1 MTMRELHA
9 AWYDHKAR
17 RIKQSSMSTYEWLYS
32 THIDPYFGPKDMTH
46 GVCNKEMNLF
56 VEHLLFEKKVSVRQT
71 RDIRSLLHGILKFGS
86 IQYEIPLYVYSVD
99 YPSKSIGKSSSIK
112 YFSAEQCKKIFDE
125 MDKNPAP
132 ETLGV
137 VIGLTTGMRIGE
149 LCGLKFSDVDFEEK
163 HISVNRTIVRVAL
176 APGQRELVRD
186 TPETLHVSASGRS
199 AILANTPK
207 TFSSR
212 RSCPI
217 PPFVLK
223 WIKFYS
229 KTNTPERYLIS
240 LKEKP
245 VEPRAFSVCYKSI
258 LKRLGIPYLHPHCMR
273 HTFATQMLHGGVD
286 PATTA
291 EVLGH
296 SSPAITL
303 EVYSHTDNEKKR
315 RSVNAVFGR
324 MAK

>member
-1 MTMRELHA
+1 MRELHA
-9 AWYDHKAR
+9 EWYDHKVR
-17 RIKQSSMSTYEWLYS
+17 RIKQSSMSTYEWIYS
-32 THIDPYFGPKDMTH
+32 THLDPYFGPKDMTH
-46 GVCNKEMNLF
+46 GVSNKELNMF
-56 VEHLLFEKKVSVRQT
+56 VEHLVFEKKVSVRMA

-86 IQYEIPLYVYSVD
+86 IQHDIPLYTYSVD
-99 YPSKSIGKSSSIK
+99 YPSQSIGKSRSIK
-112 YFSAEQCKKIFDE
+112 FFSTEQCKKIFDE
-125 MDKNPAP
+125 MEKNPTP

-163 HISVNRTIVRVAL
+163 HLSVNRTIVRVAL
-176 APGQRELVRD
+176 APGQRELAKGAQ
-186 TPETLHVSASGRS
+186 ETLHVSASGRS
-199 AILANTPK
+199 AIIANTPK

-217 PPFVLK
+217 PSFVLK
-223 WIKFYS
+223 WIKLYS
-229 KTNTPERYLIS
+229 KTNTPDRYLIS
-240 LKEKP
+240 LKEMP
-245 VEPRAFSVCYKSI
+245 VDPNVFRDRYAAL
-258 LKRLGIPYLHPHCMR
+258 LKRLGIPYLNPHCMR

-303 EVYSHTDNEKKR
+303 EVYSHTNDEKKR